1 LAGMTENT
9 KRRAEHTKNLVP
21 AEGNFEEHPY
31 FRVGDRNAG
40 TGILKYE
47 NKLRTRDGNVLQQS
61 WTVRAAHGRGLPGRF
76 DQDVYVA
83 LLQMIDNKGLPEDG
97 WLSFSLYELVELMGR
112 GHSGRDYR
120 QVRESLQRLAS
131 TTIES
136 DNAFYHRGRKA
147 YIRDTFS
154 LITEVKLSEYEG
166 SNGERTDRNRVHL
179 SDYFKESYQANYL
192 KSIDA
197 RFYWSLS
204 SPIAKRLYRLIDK
217 KRAGRRMW
225 EVELFSL
232 KDRIPLSDY
241 KYASKIKE
249 KLAPAHAELIE
260 KDFLEQIDYRKG
272 DDSEF
277 ASYKITESFHN
288 RRSAVA
294 LEPRTGDEFFCVQRL
309 KAEGMQAETAERLV
323 SAYGP
328 ARVMQYV
335 EALPYQK
342 NLRNPAGWLR
352 KAIEN
357 GYELDMPPAG
367 AGAMPNGTPSAGG
380 NGESANAADASGRR
394 REEYGWLFAEDEPDP
409 AEDAEQRRV
418 GDDSQAARAEDLP
431 PPRPTPDPSAEGPW
445 REMLDA
451 AAEDIDASS
460 LRVWFEGIT
469 PVRLEAR
476 TLTISVPNSFAKEYI
491 ETRFH
496 EVLERHL
503 REQLGHEA
511 ALEIEIWGSRVAADQ
526 SGSAS

>member
-1 LAGMTENT
+1 MAGMMENT
-9 KRRAEHTKNLVP
+9 KRRAAQTRALVA

-40 TGILKYE
+40 TGILRYE
-47 NKLRTRDGNVLQQS
+47 NELRTRDGNVLQQA

-83 LLQMIDNKGLPEDG
+83 LLQIIDNKGLPEDG

-147 YIRDTFS
+147 YVRDTFS

-166 SNGERTDRNRVHL
+166 SDGERTDRNRVHL

-192 KSIDA
+192 KNIDVH
-197 RFYWSLS
+197 FYWSLS

-217 KRAGRRMW
+217 KRNGRRMW

-232 KDRIPLSDY
+232 KDKIPLSDY

-249 KLAPAHAELIE
+249 KLAPAHAELTE
-260 KDFLEQIDYRKG
+260 KDFLEHVDYRKG
-272 DDSEF
+272 DYGEF
-277 ASYKITESFHN
+277 ASYKITESFHA
-288 RRSAVA
+288 RRAAVA
-294 LEPRTGDEFFCVQRL
+294 LEPRTGDEFFCAQRL
-309 KAEGMQAETAERLV
+309 KAEGMRADTAEHLV

-328 ARVMQYV
+328 ARVMHYV

-352 KAIEN
+352 RAIEN
-357 GYELDMPPAG
+357 GYELDLPPATG
-367 AGAMPNGTPSAGG
+367 ALPNGAPYTNGNNGSE
-380 NGESANAADASGRR
+380 NGELANAADLSDRR
-394 REEYGWLFAEDEPDP
+394 RKDYGWLFAGHEPDCAQETTRREPEPRRP
-409 AEDAEQRRV
+409 A
-418 GDDSQAARAEDLP
+418 GHPGAARAADSP
-431 PPRPTPDPSAEGPW
+431 PSKPTPDPSAEGPW
-445 REMLDA
+445 RETLGAA
-451 AAEDIDASS
+451 AAEIDLSS
-460 LRVWFEGIT
+460 LEIWFEGIA
-469 PVRLEAR
+469 PVNLEDR
-476 TLTISVPNSFAKEYI
+476 TLTISVPNSFAREYI
-491 ETRFH
+491 ETRFQG
-496 EVLERHL
+496 VLERHL
-503 REQLGHEA
+503 HEQLGHGA
-511 ALEIEIWGSRVAADQ
+511 DLKIEVWG
-526 SGSAS
+526 